1 MSRDPNDILRD
12 ALQLSP
18 EARAALADSL
28 LESLDS
34 ETDPEA
40 ESEWRREIRRR
51 IADLDSG
58 VVAAV
63 PWSEARSRLLTKL
76 RDDQ

>member
-12 ALQLSP
+12 ALQLPP

-40 ESEWRREIRRR
+40 ESEWRGEIRRR

-63 PWSEARSRLLTKL
+63 PWSEARARLLTKL
-76 RDDQ
+76 RDDR

>member
-12 ALQLSP
+12 ALQLPP

-34 ETDPEA
+34 ETDPQA

-63 PWSEARSRLLTKL
+63 PWSEARARLLTKL
-76 RDDQ
+76 RDDR